1 MVYGIHGLRGPALA
15 VVSCERHLREGTAA
29 HIRSEMIDRQTQ
41 NVLDALY
48 RRQEHLTLYSLFYEP
63 GKPVDLIRFTGSY
76 LPVGVQN

>member
-1 MVYGIHGLRGPALA
+1 MCYSLHGLRGPALA

-29 HIRSEMIDRQTQ
+29 HIRSEMIDRHTQ

-48 RRQEHLTLYSLFYEP
+48 HRQDHLTLYTLFYAP
-63 GKPVDLIRFTGSY
+63 GKPADLVRFTGSY